1 MTNIGKNSKSRKSNP
16 VVVCDFDDTTA
27 MENVAEMLLEEFG
40 SSEWKSFRKSHQK
53 NEISLMKYKEL
64 AFGTVSADKDT
75 LKEFVRKTAT
85 LRDGFKTLFEF
96 CRSENIPIVIA
107 SLGLDFYI
115 EALLEKEGLETIPY
129 FAADTTFTEEGIEY
143 GYRYKWE
150 GCWQPGNC
158 KCLVLD
164 MYRKLGYKPV
174 IFAGDGNSDICPAK
188 KSDLVFARRFLKT
201 HLSQNALEFYNLS
214 DFSQVVEILK
224 LICTKSESGENN
236 CD

>member
-1 MTNIGKNSKSRKSNP
+1 MTNLGKISKSRKSNP

-40 SSEWKSFRKSHQK
+40 GSTWRDFRHSHQI
-53 NEISLMKYKEL
+53 NEISLMEYQEL
-64 AFGTVSADKDT
+64 AFGTVSADRNT
-75 LKEFVRKTAT
+75 LKEFVRQTAT

-96 CRSENIPIVIA
+96 CTSENIPLVIV

-115 EALLEKEGLETIPY
+115 EALLEKEGLETIPF
-129 FAADTTFTEEGIEY
+129 FAADTSFTKKGIKY
-143 GYRYKWE
+143 SYRYKWE

-164 MYRKLGYKPV
+164 LYRGLGYNTV
-174 IFAGDGNSDICPAK
+174 LFAGDGNSDICPAK
-188 KSDLVFARRFLKT
+188 KSDVVFARRFLET
-201 HLSQNALEFYNLS
+201 HLSQNGLSFYKLS
-214 DFSQVVEILK
+214 DFSHVIEVLK
-224 LICTKSESGENN
+224 VICTESKSGVNN

>member
-1 MTNIGKNSKSRKSNP
+1 MTNLGKISKSRKSNP

-40 SSEWKSFRKSHQK
+40 GSTWRDFRHSHQI
-53 NEISLMKYKEL
+53 NETSLMEYQEL
-64 AFGTVSADKDT
+64 AFGTVSADRNT
-75 LKEFVRKTAT
+75 LKEFVRQTAT

-96 CRSENIPIVIA
+96 CTSENIPLVIV

-115 EALLEKEGLETIPY
+115 EALLEKEGLETIPF
-129 FAADTTFTEEGIEY
+129 FAADTSFTKKGIKCS
-143 GYRYKWE
+143 YRYKWE

-164 MYRKLGYKPV
+164 LYRGLGYNTV
-174 IFAGDGNSDICPAK
+174 LFAGDGNSDICPAK
-188 KSDLVFARRFLKT
+188 KSDVVFARRFLET
-201 HLSQNALEFYNLS
+201 HLSQNGLSFYKLS
-214 DFSQVVEILK
+214 DFSHVIEVLK
-224 LICTKSESGENN
+224 VICTESNSGVNN